1 MDQTGETDKS
11 KRIRVSW
18 KNLNVVKT
26 FVEACIHEIS
36 VNGREGGSLKTISW
50 KTVSDVL
57 KDSHNLI
64 VDRKQMK
71 NHYDYL
77 KGKYGAWL
85 LLRNKTGNKNKHVE
99 SLRNTTLPF
108 PDLCAKLFD
117 EAMATGIKSWGP
129 SSNEPMPRDEPHV
142 VEPIVNEEEQDLDI
156 LEYTPQP
163 FSTAS
168 QSSTS
173 QSSTPQ
179 SSAQP
184 KLDKK
189 KKGKEMMAIV
199 EEEIIGVLK
208 IMAGKHHS
216 KDQKFE
222 VPTFD
227 DCLKKLNEIGWEDT
241 DPLYDVPL
249 AIFCEP
255 NDHYRQAWMKMNAD
269 KCANWGAISA
279 LDGTLVHAIVPIN
292 QQTAYRGRGGGRC
305 YQNVLAIC
313 DFNMIFTF
321 VWAGW
326 EGIAHD
332 SRILTEVV
340 FNPASGFPFPPPNK
354 YYLCDDAYA
363 NTRGFLAPFRN
374 TRYWLADFKRRRA
387 LTKEEKFNHAH
398 AQLRNV
404 IERSYGVLKNR
415 FPILSKMA
423 PYKFSTQRNMVI
435 ACFAIHNYIRKWKI
449 HDQLFLEEDILAN
462 SEVQSEE
469 QVQEQLE
476 ENAEEEVDGTQWGT
490 QSTQYMTNFRNE
502 IANRLV

>member
-26 FVEACIHEIS
+26 FLEACIHEIT

-85 LLRNKTGNKNKHVE
+85 LLRNKTGNVYDSSTNMFNLTDEEWEMEMKKNKHVE
-99 SLRNTTLPF
+99 FLRNTTLPF

-117 EAMATGIKSWGP
+117 GAMATGIKSWGP

-142 VEPIVNEEEQDLDI
+142 VEPIVNEEEQDPDI

-163 FSTAS
+163 FSTA
-168 QSSTS
+168 S

-241 DPLYDVPL
+241 DPLYDVAL

-255 NDHYRQAWMKMNAD
+255 NDHYRQAWMKMNVIFGSPIL
-269 KCANWGAISA
+269 GAIGA

-292 QQTAYRGRGGGRC
+292 QQTAYRG
-305 YQNVLAIC
+305 
-313 DFNMIFTF
+313 
-321 VWAGW
+321 
-326 EGIAHD
+326 
-332 SRILTEVV
+332 
-340 FNPASGFPFPPPNK
+340 
-354 YYLCDDAYA
+354 
-363 NTRGFLAPFRN
+363 
-374 TRYWLADFKRRRA
+374 
-387 LTKEEKFNHAH
+387 
-398 AQLRNV
+398 
-404 IERSYGVLKNR
+404 
-415 FPILSKMA
+415 
-423 PYKFSTQRNMVI
+423 
-435 ACFAIHNYIRKWKI
+435 
-449 HDQLFLEEDILAN
+449 
-462 SEVQSEE
+462 
-469 QVQEQLE
+469 
-476 ENAEEEVDGTQWGT
+476 
-490 QSTQYMTNFRNE
+490 
-502 IANRLV
+502 